1 MKYDVLG
8 MAKTGKYSKFDGQK
22 YKKCREDD
30 IDLNEKASDFLT
42 RMNSSMTKLAEATY
56 EQFSFWWIFN
66 IHVNLVTTASNFHSA
81 FY

>member
-42 RMNSSMTKLAEATY
+42 RMNSSMTKLAEATSMN
-56 EQFSFWWIFN
+56 SFHFGGYSIFM
-66 IHVNLVTTASNFHSA
+66 
-81 FY
+81 